1 MKQHPILALSAVF
14 ALLFT
19 GCVIRSVNPWF
30 SPDTRVATPSP
41 AGLWTDAD
49 ASVAVFFSPLENNQ
63 YAVVLQNE
71 KNEAS
76 RFTASL
82 HRIDSN
88 LFLVATAP
96 ERQDLGVFATVPAH
110 LLFRVDWGTNQF
122 RLFPLNLTDFQSRLA
137 RHQITP
143 MAGGNTTNGFIL
155 TASTDELTEFIRA
168 ELGDAALFSEKPL
181 YTFRAATAQ
190 KN

>member
-1 MKQHPILALSAVF
+1 MKHHPLLALFAVF

-30 SPDTRVATPSP
+30 APETRAATPSP
-41 AGLWTDAD
+41 AGFWTDAN
-49 ASVAVFFSPLENNQ
+49 APMAVFFGPIEENR
-63 YAVVLQNE
+63 YSVLLQDGKTE
-71 KNEAS
+71 S

-137 RHQITP
+137 RYHISP
-143 MAGGNTTNGFIL
+143 LEGGDTTNGFIL
-155 TASTDELTEFIRA
+155 TATTDELTEFLRA
-168 ELGDAALFSEKPL
+168 EFGDPTLFSEKPL

>member
-1 MKQHPILALSAVF
+1 MKSHPLLALFAVF

-30 SPDTRVATPSP
+30 APDTRVADPSP

-63 YAVVLQNE
+63 YGVVLQNE

-76 RFTASL
+76 RFIAAF
-82 HRIDSN
+82 HRIDSH

-122 RLFPLNLTDFQSRLA
+122 CLYPLNLKEFDLRLA
-137 RHQITP
+137 KHRMVP
-143 MAGGNTTNGFIL
+143 LEGGNSTNGYIL
-155 TASTDELTEFIRA
+155 TSATPELTKFIHAEFS
-168 ELGDAALFSEKPL
+168 DATLFSEKPL
-181 YTFRAATAQ
+181 YSFRAATARP
-190 KN
+190 